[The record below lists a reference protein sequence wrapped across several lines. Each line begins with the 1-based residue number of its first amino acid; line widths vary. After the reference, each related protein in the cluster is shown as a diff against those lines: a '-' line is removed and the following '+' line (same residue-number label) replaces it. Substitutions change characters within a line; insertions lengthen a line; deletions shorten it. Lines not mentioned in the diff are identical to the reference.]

1 MISMKTQ
8 VKSEYDKESVM
19 NITVSRVLI
28 LLYFIWDR
36 VQVKFRELIKHKQ
49 VMKGTIF
56 WAVTWC
62 TLTYC
67 CRF

>member
-8 VKSEYDKESVM
+8 VKSGYDKESVM

-28 LLYFIWDR
+28 LLYFTWDR

-56 WAVTWC
+56 GAVTWC